1 MNQARTLVELGE
13 LYAVNLLTEKK
24 STFPGK
30 DTFKLQKEKTP
41 KAAEAKKDAFITT
54 KSKLGSGPGAAVGFV
69 KSQLDPKLIK
79 KAKNDEYGV
88 LKDSPVDKEFSV
100 SSEKSEVKTI
110 NNSMNK
116 SIFDRLYEEVMGDET
131 SPVSHSDIE
140 SADAEALDLPTGEE
154 EGEVTVTLSRE
165 LASKL
170 HDALMAVLS
179 TDEEAH
185 DEELEGEDAEFDDE
199 ERHGDANGR
208 WSDKRTGRSH
218 RDDQGDDED
227 AETAFEATDIKELP
241 SSVSK
246 MTQKNNKVSDSWS
259 THHVDGKI
267 GEGEIDGEIDAKG
280 KSYKIYGA
288 ADGVPDTADTIPVPV
303 KPVPVDS
310 KVTKNVGKVLFATGK
325 DSYKAPK
332 GVMRDFRK
340 L

>member
-13 LYAVNLLTEKK
+13 LYAANLLTEKK

-30 DTFKLQKEKTP
+30 DSFKLQKEKTP
-41 KAAEAKKDAFITT
+41 KAAEAKKDAFITS
-54 KSKLGSGPGAAVGFV
+54 KSKLGSGPEAAVGFT

-131 SPVSHSDIE
+131 SPSHNDME

-154 EGEVTVTLSRE
+154 EGEVTVTLDRE
-165 LASKL
+165 TAQKL
-170 HDALMAVLS
+170 HDVLMAVLS
-179 TDEEAH
+179 SEEEKSEDEDEEMGE
-185 DEELEGEDAEFDDE
+185 DEE
-199 ERHGDANGR
+199 
-208 WSDKRTGRSH
+208 S
-218 RDDQGDDED
+218 
-227 AETAFEATDIKELP
+227 ETQYEATDIKELP
-241 SSVSK
+241 SAVGK
-246 MTQKNNKVSDSWS
+246 LTQKNNKVTNSWT

-280 KSYKIYGA
+280 TTSKIYGA
-288 ADGVPDTADTIPVPV
+288 ADGRPDTADETPVPV

-310 KVTKNVGKVLFATGK
+310 KVTKNVGKVLFSTGK
-325 DSYKAPK
+325 DNYKAPK
-332 GVMRDFRK
+332 GQMRDFRK
-340 L
+340 S

>member
-13 LYAVNLLTEKK
+13 LYAANLLTEKK

-54 KSKLGSGPGAAVGFV
+54 KSKLGSGPEAAVGFV

-79 KAKNDEYGV
+79 KVKNDEYGV

-116 SIFDRLYEEVMGDET
+116 SIFDRLYEEVMGDESSVT
-131 SPVSHSDIE
+131 PNDIE
-140 SADAEALDLPTGEE
+140 SADAEALDLPTGDE
-154 EGEVTVTLSRE
+154 EVTVTLSRE
-165 LASKL
+165 LAEKL
-170 HDALMAVLS
+170 HDALMAVLGS
-179 TDEEAH
+179 EEEQH
-185 DEELEGEDAEFDDE
+185 GEEELEGEDE
-199 ERHGDANGR
+199 ED
-208 WSDKRTGRSH
+208 T
-218 RDDQGDDED
+218 Q
-227 AETAFEATDIKELP
+227 FEATDIKELP

-246 MTQKNNKVSDSWS
+246 MTQKNNKVTNSWTS
-259 THHVDGKI
+259 HHVDGKI
-267 GEGEIDGEIDAKG
+267 GEGEIDGKIDGKG
-280 KSYKIYGA
+280 TSSKIYGS
-288 ADGVPDTADTIPVPV
+288 ADGAPDSADTTPVPV

-325 DSYKAPK
+325 DSYKAPR
-332 GVMRDFRK
+332 GQMRDFRK
-340 L
+340 S

>member
-13 LYAVNLLTEKK
+13 LYAANLLTEKK

-41 KAAEAKKDAFITT
+41 KAAEAKKGAFITT
-54 KSKLGSGPGAAVGFV
+54 KSKLGSGPEAAVGFV
-69 KSQLDPKLIK
+69 KTQLDPKLIK
-79 KAKNDEYGV
+79 QAKNDEYGV

-154 EGEVTVTLSRE
+154 EGEVTVTLSRD
-165 LASKL
+165 LATKL
-170 HDALMAVLS
+170 HDALMSVLS

-185 DEELEGEDAEFDDE
+185 DEELEGEDE
-199 ERHGDANGR
+199 
-208 WSDKRTGRSH
+208 
-218 RDDQGDDED
+218 ED
-227 AETAFEATDIKELP
+227 AETAFESTDIKELP

-288 ADGVPDTADTIPVPV
+288 ADGVPDKADTTPVPV

>member
-13 LYAVNLLTEKK
+13 LYAANLLTEKK

-54 KSKLGSGPGAAVGFV
+54 KSKLGSGPEAAVGFV

-79 KAKNDEYGV
+79 KVKNDEYGV

-116 SIFDRLYEEVMGDET
+116 SIFDRLYEEVMGDESSVT
-131 SPVSHSDIE
+131 PNDIE
-140 SADAEALDLPTGEE
+140 SADAEALDLPTGDE
-154 EGEVTVTLSRE
+154 EVTVTLSRE
-165 LASKL
+165 LAEKL
-170 HDALMAVLS
+170 HDALMTVLGA
-179 TDEEAH
+179 EEEQH
-185 DEELEGEDAEFDDE
+185 GEEELEGEDE
-199 ERHGDANGR
+199 
-208 WSDKRTGRSH
+208 
-218 RDDQGDDED
+218 ED

-288 ADGVPDTADTIPVPV
+288 ADGVPDNADATPVPV